1 MASDISLVGVEINFS
16 VDFGKSFVVVPAS
29 LLVALVP
36 RVNESESL
44 LATSDMSLEKIEL
57 VGNVIDPFAWR
68 TT

>member
-16 VDFGKSFVVVPAS
+16 VDFGTSFVVVPAS

-36 RVNESESL
+36 WVNESESL
-44 LATSDMSLEKIEL
+44 LGTSDMSLEKIEL
-57 VGNVIDPFAWR
+57 AGNVTDPFAWR